1 MCPLV
6 APPLGFV
13 GWSVVPDALGGPGL
27 DSPGVLYFPLSFVL
41 SRRRGPLGGESPPE
55 VLVTVS
61 ELGCPV
67 IVLLL
72 RSPCGGFVRYF
83 VAFFFLGI
91 IASGLGFQ
99 WLFEMRARRAYLF
112 VLQVAASH
120 RGFGSRRR
128 NFEES
133 LGTCGA
139 SVRTSGVCGFF
150 LVLV

>member
-1 MCPLV
+1 MLLAAPGWTPLD
-6 APPLGFV
+6 FCI
-13 GWSVVPDALGGPGL
+13 
-27 DSPGVLYFPLSFVL
+27 SPFL

-61 ELGCPV
+61 EFGCPV

-72 RSPCGGFVRYF
+72 RSPCGRFVRYL
-83 VAFFFLGI
+83 VVFFFFGI
-91 IASGLGFQ
+91 IASGLSFQ
-99 WLFEMRARRAYLF
+99 WLFEMRAHPACLF

-120 RGFGSRRR
+120 RGLGSCRR

-150 LVLV
+150 LF

>member
-1 MCPLV
+1 MSAGC
-6 APPLGFV
+6 ASLGFCRLECCS
-13 GWSVVPDALGGPGL
+13 GCSWRPRAGL
-27 DSPGVLYFPLSFVL
+27 PWIFVFPPFFL

-61 ELGCPV
+61 EFGCPV

-72 RSPCGGFVRYF
+72 RSPCGGFVRYL
-83 VAFFFLGI
+83 VVFFFFGI

-99 WLFEMRARRAYLF
+99 WLFEMWARPAYLF

-120 RGFGSRRR
+120 RGLGSCRR

-150 LVLV
+150 LF